1 MQPLPCILQRITH
14 FVHPL
19 SRTRVFIDT
28 PEHPQELEGNR
39 VVKGAQ
45 IQPRGALDFVQAI
58 NQCIAVDIKLSCSLR
73 NVQMTLKELID
84 GLNHFFIEH
93 AGVALAE
100 QRIIIPPQIKRSSS
114 KLRKA

>member
-1 MQPLPCILQRITH
+1 MQPLPCILQRIAH

-45 IQPRGALDFVQAI
+45 IQPRGALDFLE
-58 NQCIAVDIKLSCSLR
+58 DK
-73 NVQMTLKELID
+73 MFKEFPL
-84 GLNHFFIEH
+84 
-93 AGVALAE
+93 GVIRDKDKEGA
-100 QRIIIPPQIKRSSS
+100 
-114 KLRKA
+114 